1 MHRATF
7 LFLLVGALL
16 TAGAARLAWLEKE
29 HGEEFRRRAVRQQS
43 ATLPIPAQRGDI
55 LDARG
60 RVLAGSIRRPSVF
73 VDPTLVQDVRFAA
86 HSLGPVLGVSA
97 AELERLI
104 LERSERGF
112 VWVKRRLSDEG
123 LAAFENV
130 RGTRRL
136 QGFGVQ
142 YEPVRSYPFGSLA
155 APIIGFV
162 GAEPNQPG
170 LAGIEQSFDSVL
182 RGQDGRRA
190 VTVDVRRRR
199 LRSRP
204 EETVAPREGANV
216 VLTIDAYIQQIT
228 ETHLKAAVNRFGA
241 EWGTAVVMD
250 PQTGEVLAMA
260 SVPAFDPAKPIPEG
274 LHEKEQIQARE
285 RLRNRAIAD
294 AFEPGS
300 IFKPFIAAPALEA
313 RLTRLEEVFA
323 IRGPAR
329 QFGSR
334 TIRDVR
340 PYDSLLLKEV
350 ISKSSNI
357 GMGLLGA
364 RVGNR
369 LLYEWVRRFGFGD
382 STGIRLPGEHD
393 GQVNDF
399 SRWGPFSTQSIPIG
413 QEISVTPLQLVA
425 AFCALCNDGILYRP
439 RIVRGVVSAS
449 GEVLEDDSRP
459 VPIRR
464 VLDARVAH
472 DFRIQALAETVRSGT
487 GRAARIPGYQVF
499 GKTGTAQIAR
509 PGAGYVPGAYVG
521 SFLGGAPCGEPRA
534 AVIVSLYRPSR
545 EAYYGG
551 TVAAPTVA
559 RILGDTLYYLRVPPE
574 LGPEDDGSGSPAGRS
589 RRGRP
594 GQETDPADA
603 AE

>member
-1 MHRATF
+1 MRRATF
-7 LFLLVGALL
+7 LFVCVGALL
-16 TAGAARLAWLEKE
+16 AAGAARLAWLERE
-29 HGEEFRRRAVRQQS
+29 HGEDFRRRAALQQS
-43 ATLPIPAQRGDI
+43 ATLPVPAQRGDI

-73 VDPTLVQDVRFAA
+73 VDATLVQDVRFAA
-86 HSLGPVLGVSA
+86 HSLGPVLGRSA
-97 AELERLI
+97 SELERLI
-104 LERSERGF
+104 GERSESGF
-112 VWVKRRLSDEG
+112 TWIKRRLTDEE

-130 RGTRRL
+130 RETRRL
-136 QGFGVQ
+136 RGFSVQ
-142 YEPVRSYPFGSLA
+142 YEPVRTYPFGSLA
-155 APIIGFV
+155 APVIGFV

-170 LAGIEQSFDSVL
+170 LAGIEQSFDRVL
-182 RGQDGRRA
+182 RGQEGRRT

-204 EETVAPREGANV
+204 DETIPPVDGANV

-228 ETHLKAAVNRFGA
+228 ETHLKAALDRFRA
-241 EWGTAVVMD
+241 EWGAAVVMD
-250 PQTGEVLAMA
+250 PQSGEVLAMA
-260 SVPAFDPAKPIPEG
+260 SLPGFDPTRPVPEG
-274 LHEKEQIQARE
+274 LSSKEQAEALE

-300 IFKPFIAAPALEA
+300 IFKPFIAAPALDA
-313 RLTRLEEVFA
+313 GLTRLDEMFA
-323 IRGPAR
+323 IRGPTR

-334 TIRDVR
+334 TIRDVH
-340 PYDSLLLKEV
+340 PYDSLLMKEV

-369 LLYEWVRRFGFGD
+369 LLHEWVRRFGFGD
-382 STGIRLPGEHD
+382 PTGIRLPGEHD

-413 QEISVTPLQLVA
+413 QEISVTPIQLIT
-425 AFCALCNDGILYRP
+425 AFCALCNDGVLYRP
-439 RIVRGVVSAS
+439 RIVRGVVSAA

-464 VLDARVAH
+464 VLDARVARE
-472 DFRIQALAETVRSGT
+472 FRVQALAETVRSGT

-509 PGAGYVPGAYVG
+509 PGAGYIPGAYVG
-521 SFLGGAPCGEPRA
+521 SFLGAAPCTEPRA

-559 RILGDTLYYLRVPPE
+559 RILGDTLHYLQVPPE
-574 LGPEDDGSGSPAGRS
+574 LSPDDDGSGSPAGRG
-589 RRGRP
+589 RRGRSS
-594 GQETDPADA
+594 QEIDPADT